1 MKTHPEVVAELAEL
15 RREFQTVR
23 EDMRELRGPHSSEPM
38 FNAVSGSEFLALF
51 QAHRSLREDYE
62 RLRERVAAL
71 EEAK

>member
-1 MKTHPEVVAELAEL
+1 MKTQAEVVAELKALREEIAAERIARL
-15 RREFQTVR
+15 SAPSAASSQ
-23 EDMRELRGPHSSEPM
+23 EL
-38 FNAVSGSEFLALF
+38 LALF